1 LLKHP
6 CKILLFGLKIGKGT
20 QEWKDACIILRLLA
34 MMFKTRVKTQFASK
48 LYTKMKF
55 SYVMDD
61 NKFYTCL
68 LNCHSMGQI
77 WVMAQEIT
85 HIVIVVK

>member
-1 LLKHP
+1 
-6 CKILLFGLKIGKGT
+6 
-20 QEWKDACIILRLLA
+20 